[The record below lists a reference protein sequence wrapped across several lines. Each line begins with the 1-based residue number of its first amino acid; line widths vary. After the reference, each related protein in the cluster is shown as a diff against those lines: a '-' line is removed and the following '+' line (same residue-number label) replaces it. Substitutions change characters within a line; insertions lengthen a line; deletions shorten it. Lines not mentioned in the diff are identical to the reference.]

1 MNMKEEEK
9 KKSPKKIRNKE
20 KLSLREIE
28 DLMNM
33 HVDTYRRAKGGAIRR
48 K

>member
-1 MNMKEEEK
+1 MNMKEEP
-9 KKSPKKIRNKE
+9 KKSPKKKRRNKE
-20 KLSLREIE
+20 KLSLKEIE